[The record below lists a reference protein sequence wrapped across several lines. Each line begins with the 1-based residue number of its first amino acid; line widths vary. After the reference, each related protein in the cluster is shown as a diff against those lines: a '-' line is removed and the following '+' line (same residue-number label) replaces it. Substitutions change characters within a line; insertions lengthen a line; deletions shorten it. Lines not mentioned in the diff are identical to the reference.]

1 MPPGRPLDRCAM
13 IWPAAAL
20 AILLCTFAIVY
31 GSVVQS
37 RMKALVAGGPDRD
50 IPDATHVRDGMR

>member
-1 MPPGRPLDRCAM
+1 M